1 MPYSPYIYRYSASET
16 AHLRKIER
24 LYMTSYYV
32 CLIKFRHNMLP
43 LPPPPQIAKN
53 VHFVTLWLIYE
64 NLVINYVPCTYV
76 SNMMRS
82 AFLGILVPLDSA
94 QNTMVFIF
102 RILIKRVLIRLLP
115 YLTCKL
121 S

>member
-16 AHLRKIER
+16 APLGKIER

-32 CLIKFRHNMLP
+32 FLINFRHNMLR
-43 LPPPPQIAKN
+43 PPPKKKQIAKN

-64 NLVINYVPCTYV
+64 NLVINYLPCCTYV

-82 AFLGILVPLDSA
+82 AFVGILVPLDS
-94 QNTMVFIF
+94 T
-102 RILIKRVLIRLLP
+102 
-115 YLTCKL
+115 
-121 S
+121 